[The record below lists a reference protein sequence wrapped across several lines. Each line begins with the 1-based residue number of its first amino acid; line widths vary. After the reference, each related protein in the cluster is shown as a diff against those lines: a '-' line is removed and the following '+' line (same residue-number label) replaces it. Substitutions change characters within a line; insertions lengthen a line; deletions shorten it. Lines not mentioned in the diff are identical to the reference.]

1 MLELV
6 KGFWADQSGQDLS
19 EYALLLVLIAAA
31 LIVVLVALRAQIQSA
46 FSRVT
51 SALQEGNAQAS

>member
-1 MLELV
+1 MLELW
-6 KGFWADQSGQDLS
+6 KNFWTDQSGQDLS

-31 LIVVLVALRAQIQSA
+31 LVTLIIALQNEIKSA

-51 SALQEGNAQAS
+51 SALNTGNLAS

>member
-6 KGFWADQSGQDLS
+6 KGFWTDQSGQDLS

-31 LIVVLVALRAQIQSA
+31 LVAILVLLREQIKTA

-51 SALQEGNAQAS
+51 SALQYGNTNS

>member
-1 MLELV
+1 MLELW
-6 KGFWADQSGQDLS
+6 KSFWMDESGQDLS

-31 LIVVLVALRAQIQSA
+31 LVTLIIALQNEIKSA

-51 SALQEGNAQAS
+51 SALSKGNTSS